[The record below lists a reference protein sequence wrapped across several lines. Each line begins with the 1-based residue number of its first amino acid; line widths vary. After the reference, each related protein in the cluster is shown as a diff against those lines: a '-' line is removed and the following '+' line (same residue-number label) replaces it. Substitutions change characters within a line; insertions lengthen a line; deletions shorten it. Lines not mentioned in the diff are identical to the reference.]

1 MAEKPDSIGPSM
13 APRATAVSRLP
24 SRDQLRVTEPRAI
37 YRLPIAF
44 LLVIGF
50 GGLVAVAVASVLY
63 LGLVSAGRNTF
74 ELIQVAANYRLD
86 TIETHIRDLL
96 KPSETIASDIALTMT
111 TGAIDRADTK
121 QIGDLLRGVVTGAP
135 QISGAL
141 FSDSQ
146 LRTVVADSTGDGG
159 VYVFEV
165 DKSADANF
173 VLGFERVANG
183 AGWGYPVWQSELQQP
198 LLPHVA
204 PVRIDGEIVGM
215 VVIYVELSRIV
226 GFISE
231 LSLADRE
238 APVFVLYGDER
249 VLAHSRMADRGWVKA
264 LHWDELNAIS
274 LPRLG
279 ALNDPV
285 LTMLARDDVR
295 EDRSF
300 GRDRPESSSSKVLA
314 LPKDGRPDYVLIT
327 RRIAGYGPARWTLV
341 QQFRS
346 EDVEAP
352 TIRLLTTAIVG
363 VAILIISVGLA
374 LWLGRHMTRRIGEL
388 ADTAESLRTLDFA
401 NAPNVPDSRLRE
413 LAHAGQAFNAMMVAL
428 RWFEMY
434 VPKSLV
440 LRLMQ
445 RGDTDAITTRE
456 RSVTVM
462 FTDIRGFSALSQR
475 LSPRL
480 LADLLNDHFDL
491 LSQQIEATG
500 GTVDKFIGDSV
511 MAFWGAPDEQPDHAE
526 RALRAARMIQEAIAA
541 DNARRKEQ
549 ADAPIQ
555 VHIGINTGPA
565 VVGNIGSSSRV
576 NYTLIGDT
584 VNVAE
589 RLERL
594 AAELQRDEDTIV
606 LASAATAGAAR
617 VPLAALG
624 RHELRGLSGT
634 VEVYRLS

>member
-1 MAEKPDSIGPSM
+1 MAEQPDSIDPSM

-111 TGAIDRADTK
+111 TGAIDREDTQ

-173 VLGFERVANG
+173 ALGFERVANG

-198 LLPHVA
+198 LLPYVA

>member
-1 MAEKPDSIGPSM
+1 MAEKPDSIDPSM

-111 TGAIDRADTK
+111 TGAIDREDTK

-183 AGWGYPVWQSELQQP
+183 ASWGYPVWQSELQQP

-204 PVRIDGEIVGM
+204 PVRIDGELVGM